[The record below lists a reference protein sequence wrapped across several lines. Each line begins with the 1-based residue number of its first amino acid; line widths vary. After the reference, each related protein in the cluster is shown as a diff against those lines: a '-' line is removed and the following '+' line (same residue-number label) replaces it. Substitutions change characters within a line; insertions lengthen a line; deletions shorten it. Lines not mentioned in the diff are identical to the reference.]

1 MVSSIIILI
10 VFYFLTMQ
18 HKAKL
23 CAKMTNY
30 VSKLVILVM
39 VGLPGC
45 CFVKRVVVYSV
56 FCPLMLVRDKA
67 GILSFLPCP
76 NKSLNINNKPCSL
89 SPTHLPVLFSPNKKK
104 PLLNLKYNMV

>member
-1 MVSSIIILI
+1 MI
-10 VFYFLTMQ
+10 
-18 HKAKL
+18 
-23 CAKMTNY
+23 
-30 VSKLVILVM
+30 
-39 VGLPGC
+39 GLPGC

-89 SPTHLPVLFSPNKKK
+89 PNASACALFTKKKK
-104 PLLNLKYNMV
+104 PLLSLIYNMV